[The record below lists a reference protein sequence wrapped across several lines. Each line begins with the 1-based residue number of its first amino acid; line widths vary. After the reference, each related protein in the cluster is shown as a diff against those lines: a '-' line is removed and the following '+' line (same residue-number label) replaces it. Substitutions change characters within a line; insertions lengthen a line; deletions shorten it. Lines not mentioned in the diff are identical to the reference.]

1 MSYIQNFVERLKMH
15 HDHKIEYSKK
25 NYYFYFMDDCNR
37 LFK

>member
-1 MSYIQNFVERLKMH
+1 MH

-37 LFK
+37 LFRLFAIFSGWVGV